1 MPGVIFNRAHD
12 QRNLAGPDVQL
23 LATDDLARWSTLTA
37 GRWPAPCAGTPCEV
51 VLASH
56 GAQAD
61 ALPAKVTVAGVEVRV
76 VGRAELTSSL
86 PFERPDLDAAR
97 AYGNDPTD
105 VEPDPPPAYLLAEG
119 SRAAA
124 ANTGLAD
131 VGRTYRWTAPLR
143 ADAVHAW
150 TVEPV
155 TGAIAGLQREL
166 AGTIHEYAV
175 RSPSG
180 AIGNEVARGRTA
192 AGRLELV
199 GALALAVLVAFAVF
213 AGVVVRSDVGLE
225 IRRLRRS
232 GATAVRVGTFL
243 ALEVLLPALVAG
255 IVGFA
260 IGTLVVAWL
269 AGATGTPLGPLLV
282 AASGQPGTIALAVAT
297 VLVAAGGVLAGILV
311 TPRRGFI
318 LGLLPGLL
326 AVGGVLAWQL
336 VAGEGLGDQLL
347 RGALGGPVLVLLPA
361 LLAFGVA
368 GAFLVVVPLVLR
380 AVARRSGRFPLP
392 TRLAFLSLARD
403 PARPAATL
411 TLLALSVGALVFAAA
426 YGATVRT
433 GIADG
438 AAFETGADLR
448 VAEAGTGLILSG
460 TVVPVDRYGALG
472 PGVEAWPV
480 VHRTTRVE
488 PAGAVTLLG
497 IDPASVSRLTGWR
510 ADFSALSAAEI
521 GRRLSV
527 SGDFRIPGHRLPD
540 GTARLGFDLT
550 LAGDPVKL
558 HAIVAALDGDFSDV
572 FLGTFLAGQSRIDIP
587 LAAGL
592 AGGSV
597 VGLRASDSLIVAGP
611 SHPGS
616 LGRSTLRFRGLDGL
630 IADDT
635 PVDATIVATV
645 AKLIR
650 APFTTDDL
658 VLPAVV
664 SPDVAAVAAP
674 DGTLSMPLGS
684 AVIRIRVVGVAS
696 RFPTVDDAN
705 ASFVVAAYDPLLLA
719 INGAFPGAGYPDEM
733 WIRTA
738 DAATTD
744 RVTDLDR
751 RGHRSE
757 RPRSRTG
764 RPSSRIGRP
773 IRSQRASPGALCG
786 GTDRPG
792 PGRGGPRPRGGGRP
806 ARRDRGPGR
815 SRDDGD
821 LTLDA
826 ALARPGP
833 DVRVGRQRDPCRAP
847 GWGHPHGGD
856 HLQPGPRGRSHRR
869 RARAPYRPPLAD
881 PHGHRDRSAPR
892 CHRPRAG
899 PVPAGSVVGGEAGR
913 AAAMTAGVL
922 ARGLI
927 AVHPDR
933 AGPVAALR
941 GLDLAVE
948 VGELAA
954 VVGPS
959 GSGKTTLLRLLAGL
973 ERPTAGSLDVL
984 GLALARVP
992 PTAPCDATGGRPSGS
1007 SSSTTGRPF
1016 RRTSPVRRSVALPL
1030 AVRGVPARE
1039 RDSRVDE
1046 LLERVGL
1053 ADRGESL
1060 PTELSGGEQQRVAVA
1075 AALVTRPR
1083 LLLADEPT
1091 GELDARTAEVLLTLL
1106 RELVRETGTT
1116 AIVVTHDEAVERVA
1130 DRTVHLRDGRAI
1142 AERRGTSLTALDDA
1156 LGWHAPPLRVSA
1168 ETEAGAGRPG
1178 GGSRPPATGIGAAV
1192 RLDGVSRIYGD
1203 ASTAVRALEDVSFAL
1218 AEGGFHVVSGPSGAG
1233 KSTLLRL
1240 VAGLDDPTSGS
1251 VETLGTPMA
1260 TLDREAR
1267 ARFRAGRLGIVD
1279 QGRGLTPF
1287 LTARENVALV
1297 LAIHGQD
1304 PTTTEER
1311 AMAALEAVGLAAV
1324 AERQPGSLSAGE
1336 RTRVSIARAL
1346 ASEPEL
1352 ILLDEPTAT
1361 LDRANADRMGALL
1374 AGLAGP
1380 RTIVAATHDRALMD
1394 RATDRFVLE

>member
-1 MPGVIFNRAHD
+1 MFTDGVGGLAVERLRRRPGQWLSVGAAVAAAVALVTILVGLSVEATDQAIGQALGRLDPAQRAIAVSLFAPTDERSVAYDSSTRAALARLSEIVETPVPGVIFNRAHD

-61 ALPAKVTVAGVEVRV
+61 SLPAKVTVAGVEVRV

-97 AYGNDPTD
+97 AYGNDPAD

-124 ANTGLAD
+124 ANTGLAN

-155 TGAIAGLQREL
+155 RGAIAGLQREL
-166 AGTIHEYAV
+166 AGTTYEYAV
-175 RSPSG
+175 RSPSD

-243 ALEVLLPALVAG
+243 ALEVLLPTLVAG

-260 IGTLVVAWL
+260 IGTLIVAWL
-269 AGATGTPLGPLLV
+269 AGAAGTPLGPLLV
-282 AASGQPGTIALAVAT
+282 AASGQPGTITLAVAT
-297 VLVAAGGVLAGILV
+297 VLVAGGGVLAGILV

-336 VAGEGLGDQLL
+336 MAGEGLGDQLL

-361 LLAFGVA
+361 MLASGVA

-510 ADFSALSAAEI
+510 ADFSALGAAEI

-572 FLGTFLAGQSRIDIP
+572 FLGTFLAGHSRIDVP
-587 LAAGL
+587 LGAGL

-597 VGLRASDSLIVAGP
+597 VGLRVSDSLIVAGP

-630 IADDT
+630 VADDT
-635 PVDATIVATV
+635 PVDATVVATV

-719 INGAFPGAGYPDEM
+719 INGALPGAGHPDEM

-744 RVTDLDR
+744 RV
-751 RGHRSE
+751 
-757 RPRSRTG
+757 
-764 RPSSRIGRP
+764 
-773 IRSQRASPGALCG
+773 
-786 GTDRPG
+786 
-792 PGRGGPRPRGGGRP
+792 
-806 ARRDRGPGR
+806 
-815 SRDDGD
+815 
-821 LTLDA
+821 
-826 ALARPGP
+826 LA
-833 DVRVGRQRDPCRAP
+833 
-847 GWGHPHGGD
+847 
-856 HLQPGPRGRSHRR
+856 HL
-869 RARAPYRPPLAD
+869 ARAPFRAATITDRAALVADRTAD
-881 PHGHRDRSAPR
+881 PFAASL
-892 CHRPRAG
+892 AG
-899 PVPAGSVVGGEAGR
+899 ALL
-913 AAAMTAGVL
+913 AAALT
-922 ARGLI
+922 
-927 AVHPDR
+927 
-933 AGPVAALR
+933 
-941 GLDLAVE
+941 
-948 VGELAA
+948 
-954 VVGPS
+954 
-959 GSGKTTLLRLLAGL
+959 
-973 ERPTAGSLDVL
+973 
-984 GLALARVP
+984 GLALA
-992 PTAPCDATGGRPSGS
+992 AA
-1007 SSSTTGRPF
+1007 
-1016 RRTSPVRRSVALPL
+1016 
-1030 AVRGVPARE
+1030 
-1039 RDSRVDE
+1039 
-1046 LLERVGL
+1046 GL
-1053 ADRGESL
+1053 ALGV
-1060 PTELSGGEQQRVAVA
+1060 VAD
-1075 AALVTRPR
+1075 LRDETGD
-1083 LLLADEPT
+1083 LADLETMGTPPST
-1091 GELDARTAEVLLTLL
+1091 LRSLVQART
-1106 RELVRETGTT
+1106 
-1116 AIVVTHDEAVERVA
+1116 I
-1130 DRTVHLRDGRAI
+1130 
-1142 AERRGTSLTALDDA
+1142 
-1156 LGWHAPPLRVSA
+1156 
-1168 ETEAGAGRPG
+1168 
-1178 GGSRPPATGIGAAV
+1178 
-1192 RLDGVSRIYGD
+1192 
-1203 ASTAVRALEDVSFAL
+1203 
-1218 AEGGFHVVSGPSGAG
+1218 
-1233 KSTLLRL
+1233 
-1240 VAGLDDPTSGS
+1240 
-1251 VETLGTPMA
+1251 
-1260 TLDREAR
+1260 
-1267 ARFRAGRLGIVD
+1267 
-1279 QGRGLTPF
+1279 
-1287 LTARENVALV
+1287 V
-1297 LAIHGQD
+1297 LAASGI
-1304 PTTTEER
+1304 
-1311 AMAALEAVGLAAV
+1311 LA
-1324 AERQPGSLSAGE
+1324 G
-1336 RTRVSIARAL
+1336 
-1346 ASEPEL
+1346 
-1352 ILLDEPTAT
+1352 
-1361 LDRANADRMGALL
+1361 LL
-1374 AGLAGP
+1374 AGAILTAVTTSSLALAAGATVAVPELRIVLPWPTLTVIAIAPLLAAIGLVLVLSRRGRWSAARPVGRP
-1380 RTIVAATHDRALMD
+1380 R
-1394 RATDRFVLE
+1394 